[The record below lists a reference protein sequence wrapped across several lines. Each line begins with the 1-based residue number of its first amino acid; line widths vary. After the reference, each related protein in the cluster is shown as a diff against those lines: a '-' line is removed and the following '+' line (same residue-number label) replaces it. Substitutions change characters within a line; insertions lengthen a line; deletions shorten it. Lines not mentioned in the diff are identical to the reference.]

1 MVGTV
6 TTQKVFVD
14 TYTRYQLPYIPFT
27 KKNVI
32 YFDVKI
38 VAYYLMI

>member
-6 TTQKVFVD
+6 TTQKVFVNK
-14 TYTRYQLPYIPFT
+14 YKRYQLLYIPFT

-38 VAYYLMI
+38 VAYCLII